1 MCAFFLFNKTLI
13 YIYTY
18 LSQQINDEKKKEKV
32 FILYTFIFEYYTVKI
47 PDQIFNV
54 SNCGFYIDVALSMRC
69 VYIKQFAHLS
79 EVV

>member
-1 MCAFFLFNKTLI
+1 MM
-13 YIYTY
+13 
-18 LSQQINDEKKKEKV
+18 KKKKKKKYL
-32 FILYTFIFEYYTVKI
+32 FYTVKI